1 MTLDEFTGIVT
12 ELSDFYE
19 RKQPKINT
27 IDLWYRSIKRI
38 PSEPVK
44 WIARHIEDNYESF
57 PKNIVSALW
66 GGYAEWQQAHPDKA
80 ARESFFHCADCSEG
94 LIFASKIN
102 QNNTKYKYVFR
113 CIKCKQ
119 NHMAAY
125 PEIVRAELI
134 SQGYTIIHQ

>member
-27 IDLWYRSIKRI
+27 IELWYRSIKRI

-66 GGYAEWQQAHPDKA
+66 GGYTEWQQAHPDKA
-80 ARESFFHCADCSEG
+80 ARESFFHCADCCCDRDFVRTYLVPKPTRLGS
-94 LIFASKIN
+94 
-102 QNNTKYKYVFR
+102 TFR
-113 CIKCKQ
+113 Q
-119 NHMAAY
+119 LSSRH
-125 PEIVRAELI
+125 RD
-134 SQGYTIIHQ
+134 S